1 MPNVVR
7 AHPRMPHVTLN
18 SDGQRHPL
26 LNTLT
31 LLTLVFGI
39 AAIALGFVVRTHL
52 AACVLGLVA
61 LLIGMY
67 AQLVSE
73 TREERILI
81 VTGLIAA
88 FVGAGLGFAHGG
100 FGV

>member
-7 AHPRMPHVTLN
+7 AHPHLPRVTLN
-18 SDGQRHPL
+18 SDGRPHPL

-31 LLTLVFGI
+31 WITLVFGLVSF
-39 AAIALGFVVRTHL
+39 ALGFVVRAHL

-61 LLIGMY
+61 LAIGLY
-67 AQLVSE
+67 AQMVSE
-73 TREERILI
+73 TREERMLI
-81 VTGLIAA
+81 VTGLVAA

-100 FGV
+100 FGL